1 MKPLISRHLD
11 AWEAGR
17 YVELIKDVKDAA
29 QEDGWGTPHDQEFEL
44 ASAGQK
50 EDSMVESNR
59 MRAAVCM
66 VINRDP
72 GGLYRL

>member
-1 MKPLISRHLD
+1 MKPLISRHLG

-50 EDSMVESNR
+50 
-59 MRAAVCM
+59 
-66 VINRDP
+66 
-72 GGLYRL
+72 